1 MQLLSEPTLI
11 HEQESTLLDS
21 FLIGTKQNEA
31 GWAINK
37 ETGHQLIKDFVGK
50 DFVIIPE
57 RIFAPLQEGRGGHVS
72 GANYDDEM
80 AQITTHS
87 HGKITKVK
95 GPYPYNDETDDYF
108 YRCNIKLSGSK
119 AASALIENG
128 SKTWVPFAVS
138 PQIWPVQGPDNDLTD
153 WKPMGLFL
161 VIKGAYGDK
170 AVVEK
175 MCNGSELKCGMSLA
189 AAITE
194 LSNSATDEHVGEV
207 ISSLVTKIDDN
218 NHNMS
223 TQVPQVSAT
232 PEVKEINY
240 KINVDDSEVQ
250 KKLSEVKQE
259 PAKEE
264 TKGVT
269 ISPEEYESYK
279 REREEHKQLVL
290 ENKTNKLE
298 SIFKGVSFDE
308 NVKKQVFDKYLGKS
322 DFNSIVEAFDDFNTH
337 ILPIKIAEAKA
348 TQEDSSNSKQES
360 KSASTLKPE
369 PKVENNESKTA
380 SVVPNNVNEVLVLS
394 KMFEGEII

>member
-1 MQLLSEPTLI
+1 MQLLQEPTLI

-57 RIFAPLQEGRGGHVS
+57 RIFAPLSQGRGGHVE

-87 HGKITKVK
+87 HGKIVKVK
-95 GPYPYNDETDDYF
+95 GPYPYNDESDDYF

-138 PQIWPVQGPDNDLTD
+138 PQIWPVTGNDDDITD

-175 MCNGSELKCGMSLA
+175 MCTGSALACGKSLS
-189 AAITE
+189 AAILE
-194 LSNSATDEHVGEV
+194 LSNKDSDAYVGEV

-223 TQVPQVSAT
+223 AQTQVPQVVSDKIVT
-232 PEVKEINY
+232 EIPQVTA
-240 KINVDDSEVQ
+240 KVEQ
-250 KKLSEVKQE
+250 PKAEE
-259 PAKEE
+259 PKVEE
-264 TKGVT
+264 TKGIH
-269 ISPEEYESYK
+269 ISPEEYEAYK
-279 REREEHKQLVL
+279 KEREEHKQLVL
-290 ENKTNKLE
+290 ENKTNKLN
-298 SIFKGVSFDE
+298 SIFSSVADE
-308 NVKKQVFDKYLGKS
+308 NTKKTLFDKYLGKS

-337 ILPIKIAEAKA
+337 ILPLKIEQALKDK
-348 TQEDSSNSKQES
+348 DSDNSKKES
-360 KSASTLKPE
+360 KSASVLKPE
-369 PKVENNESKTA
+369 PKVENKDESKSA
-380 SVVPNNVNEVLVLS
+380 SVVPNNINEVLQFS
-394 KMFEGEII
+394 KMFEGDII